1 VEVEARERGQAQ
13 EVGGERAGEAVGVQ
27 AEQLQCGWLTERAQR
42 HDAREAQP
50 REEQRGRPGGV
61 GQRGVAARGA
71 RAAGGGCELW
81 WEAGKEIGRETRGV
95 RDLGWVK
102 FDGVHVAHV
111 FNLRT
116 WVPTFLKG

>member
-1 VEVEARERGQAQ
+1 MGREALH
-13 EVGGERAGEAVGVQ
+13 ERAARRSALGGD
-27 AEQLQCGWLTERAQR
+27 GRAR
-42 HDAREAQP
+42 SVL
-50 REEQRGRPGGV
+50 GL
-61 GQRGVAARGA
+61 
-71 RAAGGGCELW
+71 AAGGGCEHG

-102 FDGVHVAHV
+102 FDGVHAAHV